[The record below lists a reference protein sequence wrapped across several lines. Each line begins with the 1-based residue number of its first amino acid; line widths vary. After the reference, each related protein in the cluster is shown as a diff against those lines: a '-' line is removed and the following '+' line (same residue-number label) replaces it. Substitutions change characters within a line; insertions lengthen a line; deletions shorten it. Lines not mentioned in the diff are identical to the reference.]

1 MPFNKALVNAVL
13 EISETANR
21 FQSNVVIITDTTNID
36 AKSILGL
43 TYTVLSSQTFKLEVH
58 GPDEKEAKT
67 AMAHIFWKNKLPV
80 EVI

>member
-13 EISETANR
+13 EVSETANK
-21 FQSNVVIITDTTNID
+21 FQSSVVIRTDTKNID

-43 TYTVLSSQTFKLEVH
+43 TYTVLSSQTFKLEIH
-58 GPDEKEAKT
+58 GPDEKEAKA
-67 AMAHIFWKNKLPV
+67 AMTHIFWKNKLPV